1 MNVVLLLVLSSD
13 IWVVKSNFKL
23 GVYVCTLPKC
33 LIQDVFS
40 FQHLIGRFH
49 NFNVSC
55 LCINLS
61 GDEKN
66 TKLISLWL
74 GREKN
79 IDNLYALQIETNW
92 TNGNFVV
99 ADELQQ
105 QQHQKKWH
113 KLNGARV
120 SVRETETVQMCVDN
134 ANGDVFFLLSHS
146 AEISSSSN
154 SNSSN
159 WVRKTTNRRTFQT
172 CKVERKKNLY

>member
-1 MNVVLLLVLSSD
+1 M
-13 IWVVKSNFKL
+13 
-23 GVYVCTLPKC
+23 
-33 LIQDVFS
+33 
-40 FQHLIGRFH
+40 
-49 NFNVSC
+49 
-55 LCINLS
+55 S

-134 ANGDVFFLLSHS
+134 ANGDVFFYCPTQQKS
-146 AEISSSSN
+146 AA
-154 SNSSN
+154 
-159 WVRKTTNRRTFQT
+159 VATVTHRTEWEKQQIVALFRLA
-172 CKVERKKNLY
+172 KWKEKKFILGKL